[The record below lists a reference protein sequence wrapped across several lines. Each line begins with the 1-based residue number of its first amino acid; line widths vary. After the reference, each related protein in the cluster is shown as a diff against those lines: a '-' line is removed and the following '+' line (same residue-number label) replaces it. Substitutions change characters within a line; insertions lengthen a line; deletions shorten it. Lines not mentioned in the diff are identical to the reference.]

1 MSETRH
7 VLLVGSSF
15 SAVPLFYMLKA
26 RGFHVSV
33 CGSLH
38 SDPCHQYA
46 DASFCVDYSDREAL
60 LKVVRENRFDYLVP
74 SCNDTAYMAATW
86 VAAQCGFPGYDG
98 LQTAEYMHTKGL
110 FRRFTEEHG
119 FKAPRSV
126 RVGSDAA
133 IDVRTLRAPYLVK
146 PVDSFSG
153 RGVTHVRDASALPD
167 AVATARASSKSS
179 EVVIEEFIE
188 GTLHSHSAY
197 FSGGEIVADFFVDEY
212 CTVYPYQVNC
222 SNHPSRLDEAPR
234 AAMRA
239 EMRKLVRLA
248 GLCDGLLHT
257 QFIERDG
264 EIWVIECMRR
274 CPGDLYNKLVE
285 FSTGAPY
292 TDFYVRP
299 FVGEALPEPCDFP
312 PLKFMG
318 RHTISVD
325 TPTVAFSFSHDIPA
339 TEVRTVPLKNS
350 GERLDRAPYDKLAI
364 LFAEFAA
371 REAMLRVTPE
381 FVRHIS
387 IQSPEP
393 NA

>member
-1 MSETRH
+1 MSAPRRA
-7 VLLVGSSF
+7 LLVGSSF
-15 SAVPLFYMLKA
+15 SAVPIFFALKA
-26 RGFHVSV
+26 RGLHVAV
-33 CGSLH
+33 CGNLQ

-46 DASFCVDYSDREAL
+46 DESYFIDYSGRETL
-60 LKVVRENRFDYLVP
+60 LGVVQRNGFDFLVP
-74 SCNDTAYMAATW
+74 SCNDYAYMASTW
-86 VAAQCGFPGYDG
+86 VASRCGFPGYDCME
-98 LQTAEYMHTKGL
+98 TASLMHTKGL

-119 FKAPRSV
+119 LKAPRSV
-126 RVGSDAA
+126 RVGRDAA
-133 IDVRTLRAPYLVK
+133 IDVGALRAPYLVK

-153 RGVTHVRDASALPD
+153 RGVTRVPDASALPE
-167 AVATARASSKSS
+167 AVATARASSKSP

-188 GTLHSHSAY
+188 GTLHSHSA
-197 FSGGEIVADFFVDEY
+197 FFASGEIVADFFVDEY

-222 SNHPSRLDEAPR
+222 SNHPSRLGETLR
-234 AAMRA
+234 EAMRT

-248 GLCDGLLHT
+248 GLRDGLLHT

-264 EIWVIECMRR
+264 EVWVIECMRR

-299 FVGEALPEPCDFP
+299 FVGETLPAPCDFP

-325 TPTVAFSFSHDIPA
+325 APTVAFSFSHHVPA
-339 TEVRTVPLKNS
+339 RDVRTVPLKNS
-350 GERLDRAPYDKLAI
+350 GERLDPAPYDKLAI
-364 LFAEFAA
+364 LFAEFAT
-371 REAMLRVTPE
+371 RQEMLSVAPE

-393 NA
+393 SA

>member
-1 MSETRH
+1 MSRRA
-7 VLLVGSSF
+7 LLVGSSF
-15 SAVPLFYMLKA
+15 SAVPVFCALKA
-26 RGFHVSV
+26 RGLHVSV
-33 CGSLH
+33 CGNVL

-46 DASFCVDYSDREAL
+46 DASFFVDYGDREVL
-60 LKVVRENRFDYLVP
+60 LKVAQENRFDYLVP
-74 SCNDTAYMAATW
+74 SCNDTAYMASTW
-86 VAAQCGFPGYDG
+86 VAEQCGFPGYDSME
-98 LQTAEYMHTKGL
+98 TASLMHTKGL
-110 FRRFTEEHG
+110 FRRFTEEHALN
-119 FKAPRSV
+119 APRAV
-126 RVGSDAA
+126 RIGTDAA
-133 IDVRTLRAPYLVK
+133 IDAGSLQAPYLVK

-153 RGVTHVRDASALPD
+153 RGVSLVRDTEGLAE
-167 AVATARASSKSS
+167 AVARARASSRSV
-179 EVVIEEFIE
+179 EVVVEEFIE
-188 GTLHSHSAY
+188 GSLHSHSA
-197 FSGGEIVADFFVDEY
+197 FFAGGEIVADFFVDEF

-222 SNHPSRLDEAPR
+222 SNHPSRLGEGPR
-234 AAMRA
+234 AVMHA

-299 FVGEALPEPCDFP
+299 FLGEALPPPCDFP

-325 TPTVAFSFSHDIPA
+325 APTVAFSFSHDVPA
-339 TEVRTVPLKNS
+339 RDVRTVPLKNS
-350 GERLDRAPYDKLAI
+350 GERLDPAPYDKLAI
-364 LFAEFAA
+364 LFAEFAT
-371 REAMLRVTPE
+371 REEMLSIAPE

-393 NA
+393 SA